1 MQLRL
6 HWLSRNCPQEL
17 LNKKIR
23 VDDFY
28 DLQGSSEVPTASSP
42 TRTRT
47 QKKAQKIVNEM
58 AFSDDSDPGPSAS
71 PIQIRS
77 FAPTKEPR
85 VVLTAVNLNE
95 RISENVETD
104 KVWFF
109 IIKMKLSILIL
120 FIINQI
126 RLQLYLHRKYLNGN
140 FITSQ

>member
-71 PIQIRS
+71 PIQLRS
-77 FAPTKEPR
+77 FAQTKEPR

-95 RISENVETD
+95 RIVESETD
-104 KVWFF
+104 QVWFF

-140 FITSQ
+140 LITSQ